1 MDARHTNPAAP
12 TAHTPAARPAQ
23 PIKLFGTPISGHV
36 HRVRLFLSL
45 LDLPFEFVEVDLRQ
59 KAHRTPEFLARNP
72 FGQVPVIED
81 GELTLA
87 DSNAILVY
95 LNARYASD
103 PGRWMPRDPVGA
115 ARVQRWF
122 SVAAGPL
129 AYGPAAARVMALFG
143 LPADPAETVSRSHL
157 LLAVME
163 THLQRQDFLAGPSV
177 TLADIANYAY
187 VAHAPEGSV
196 SLDPYPQLRAWLARI
211 EALPGFVPMVRT
223 PVGLAATSSATA
235 AATA

>member
-1 MDARHTNPAAP
+1 MNAS
-12 TAHTPAARPAQ
+12 TAAARLPAQ
-23 PIKLFGTPISGHV
+23 PIKLYGTPISGHV
-36 HRVRLFLSL
+36 HRVRLFLSML
-45 LDLPFEFVEVDLRQ
+45 ELPVEVVDLDLRK
-59 KAHRTPEFLARNP
+59 KATRTPEFLARNP

-81 GELTLA
+81 GEITLA

-95 LNARYASD
+95 LNERYAAD
-103 PGRWMPRDPVGA
+103 PARWMPRDPVGA

-157 LLAVME
+157 LLSVME
-163 THLQRQDFLAGPSV
+163 THLQREAFLAGPSV
-177 TLADIANYAY
+177 TLADLSNYAY

-196 SLDPYPQLRAWLARI
+196 SLEPYPQLRGWLERS

-223 PVGLAATSSATA
+223 PIGLAAVA
-235 AATA
+235 

>member
-1 MDARHTNPAAP
+1 MTENSTNN
-12 TAHTPAARPAQ
+12 TRQPAQ
-23 PIKLFGTPISGHV
+23 PIQLFGSAISGHV
-36 HRVRLFLSL
+36 HRVRFFLSVL
-45 LDLPFEFVEVDLRQ
+45 GLPFEIVELNLRQ
-59 KAHRTPEFLARNP
+59 REHRTPEFLARNP

-81 GELTLA
+81 GEVTLA

-95 LNARYASD
+95 LNERYAPD
-103 PGRWMPRDPVGA
+103 PTRWMPRDPVGA

-129 AYGPAAARVMALFG
+129 AYGPAAARIMVLFG
-143 LPADPAETVSRSHL
+143 VDADRTETVKRSHA

-163 THLQRQDFLAGPSV
+163 TCLSEQPFLAGPSA

-196 SLDPYPQLRAWLARI
+196 SLDAYPQLRAWLARV
-211 EALPGFVPMVRT
+211 EALPGFVPMVRS
-223 PVGLAATSSATA
+223 PVGLAVAS
-235 AATA
+235 

>member
-1 MDARHTNPAAP
+1 MNAS
-12 TAHTPAARPAQ
+12 TPAARLPAQ
-23 PIKLFGTPISGHV
+23 PIKLYGTPISGHV
-36 HRVRLFLSL
+36 HRVRLFLSML
-45 LDLPFEFVEVDLRQ
+45 GLPFDFIELDLRK
-59 KAHRTPEFLARNP
+59 KATRTPEFLARNP

-81 GELTLA
+81 GDVTLA

-95 LNARYASD
+95 LNERYAAD
-103 PGRWMPRDPVGA
+103 PARWMPRDPVGA

-143 LPADPAETVSRSHL
+143 LPADPTETVSRSHL
-157 LLAVME
+157 LLSVME
-163 THLQRQDFLAGPSV
+163 THLQREAFLAGPSV
-177 TLADIANYAY
+177 TLADLSNYAY

-196 SLDPYPQLRAWLARI
+196 SLEPYPQLRGWLERI

-223 PVGLAATSSATA
+223 PIGLAVA
-235 AATA
+235 A

>member
-1 MDARHTNPAAP
+1 M
-12 TAHTPAARPAQ
+12 TAVATRPAQ
-23 PIKLFGTPISGHV
+23 PIKLYGSAISGHA
-36 HRVRLFLSL
+36 HRVRLFLAML
-45 LDLPFEFVEVDLRQ
+45 GLPFEDIEIDTR
-59 KAHRTPEFLARNP
+59 KREHRTPEHLARNA

-95 LNARYASD
+95 LNERYAPD
-103 PGRWMPRDPVGA
+103 PARWMPRDAAGA

-122 SVAAGPL
+122 SVAAGQL
-129 AYGPAAARVMALFG
+129 ASGPAAARIIALFG
-143 LPADPAETVSRSHL
+143 LPIDPAETVQRSHA

-163 THLQRQDFLAGPSV
+163 MHLQHQPFLAGADA
-177 TLADIANYAY
+177 TLADLANYAY

-196 SLDPYPQLRAWLARI
+196 SLDGYPKLRGWLARV

-223 PVGLAATSSATA
+223 PIGLAVAS
-235 AATA
+235 

>member
-1 MDARHTNPAAP
+1 MNAVARL
-12 TAHTPAARPAQ
+12 PAQ
-23 PIKLFGTPISGHV
+23 PIKLYGSAISGHV
-36 HRVRLFLSL
+36 HRVRLFLSML
-45 LDLPFEFVEVDLRQ
+45 GLPFESIELDLRQ
-59 KAHRTPEFLARNP
+59 RANRTPEFLARNP

-81 GELTLA
+81 GEVTLA

-95 LNARYASD
+95 LNERYAAD
-103 PGRWMPRDPVGA
+103 PARWMPRDPVGA

-143 LPADPAETVSRSHL
+143 RADAGETVTRSHAL
-157 LLAVME
+157 LSVME
-163 THLQRQDFLAGPSV
+163 IHLAQQPYLAGPTA

-196 SLDPYPQLRAWLARI
+196 SLETYPHLRAWLARV

-223 PVGLAATSSATA
+223 PVGLAAEAS
-235 AATA
+235 

>member
-1 MDARHTNPAAP
+1 MT
-12 TAHTPAARPAQ
+12 TPSANTRRPVQ
-23 PIKLFGTPISGHV
+23 PIRLFGTPISGHV
-36 HRVRLFLSL
+36 HRVQLFLSML
-45 LDLPFEFVEVDLRQ
+45 GLPFEFIAVDLRH

-81 GELTLA
+81 GDLTLA

-95 LNARYASD
+95 LNERYASD
-103 PGRWMPRDPVGA
+103 PARWMPRDPVGA

-129 AYGPAAARVMALFG
+129 AYGPAAARVMALFN
-143 LPADPAETVSRSHL
+143 LPADPAETVSRSPL

-163 THLQRQDFLAGPSV
+163 MHLAQEPFLAGASA
-177 TLADIANYAY
+177 TLADLANYAY

-196 SLDPYPQLRAWLARI
+196 SLEPYPRLREWLARI

-223 PVGLAATSSATA
+223 PVGLAVA
-235 AATA
+235 A

>member
-1 MDARHTNPAAP
+1 MT
-12 TAHTPAARPAQ
+12 AARPAQ
-23 PIKLFGTPISGHV
+23 PIKLYGSAISGHV
-36 HRVRLFLSL
+36 HRVRLFLAML
-45 LDLPFEFVEVDLRQ
+45 GLPFENIEIDMR
-59 KAHRTPEFLARNP
+59 KRENRTPEFLARNP

-81 GELTLA
+81 GELALA

-95 LNARYASD
+95 LNERYAPD
-103 PGRWMPRDPVGA
+103 PARWMPRDPVGA

-129 AYGPAAARVMALFG
+129 AYGPAAARVIALFG
-143 LPADPAETVSRSHL
+143 RDTDPAETVARSHAL
-157 LLAVME
+157 LSVME
-163 THLQRQDFLAGPSV
+163 MHLQQQPFLAGPDA

-196 SLDPYPQLRAWLARI
+196 SIDAYPNVRGWLERV

-223 PVGLAATSSATA
+223 PVGLGAVA
-235 AATA
+235 

>member
-1 MDARHTNPAAP
+1 MNAVASL
-12 TAHTPAARPAQ
+12 PAQ
-23 PIKLFGTPISGHV
+23 PIKLYGSAISGHV
-36 HRVRLFLSL
+36 HRVRLFLSML
-45 LDLPFEFVEVDLRQ
+45 GLPFESIELDLKQR
-59 KAHRTPEFLARNP
+59 ANRTPEFLARNP

-81 GELTLA
+81 GEVTLA

-95 LNARYASD
+95 LNECYAAD
-103 PGRWMPRDPVGA
+103 PARWMPRDPVGA

-143 LPADPAETVSRSHL
+143 RADAGDTVTRSHAL
-157 LLAVME
+157 LSVME
-163 THLQRQDFLAGPSV
+163 LHLAQQPFLAGPSA

-196 SLDPYPQLRAWLARI
+196 SLEAYPHLRAWLVRV

-223 PVGLAATSSATA
+223 PIGLAAA
-235 AATA
+235 AS

>member
-1 MDARHTNPAAP
+1 MNAPHATTAASATAAR
-12 TAHTPAARPAQ
+12 RPAQ

-36 HRVRLFLSL
+36 HRVRLLLSL
-45 LDLPFEFVEVDLRQ
+45 LDLPFEFVELDLRRKEQ
-59 KAHRTPEFLARNP
+59 RTPEFLARNP

-81 GELTLA
+81 GEVTLA

-95 LNARYASD
+95 LNERYAAD
-103 PGRWMPRDPVGA
+103 PARWMPRDAVGA

-143 LPADPAETVSRSHL
+143 LPADPTETVSRSHL

-163 THLQRQDFLAGPSV
+163 THLQREAFLAGASL
-177 TLADIANYAY
+177 TLADLANYAY

-196 SLDPYPQLRAWLARI
+196 SLDPYPHLRAWLARI

-223 PVGLAATSSATA
+223 PVGLAAGAGA
-235 AATA
+235 AA

>member
-1 MDARHTNPAAP
+1 LQEKDLSMNAVASLPAR
-12 TAHTPAARPAQ
+12 
-23 PIKLFGTPISGHV
+23 PIKLYGSAISGHV
-36 HRVRLFLSL
+36 HRVRLFLSML
-45 LDLPFEFVEVDLRQ
+45 GLPFESIELDLKQR
-59 KAHRTPEFLARNP
+59 ANRTPEFLARNP

-81 GELTLA
+81 GEVTLA

-95 LNARYASD
+95 LNERYAAD
-103 PGRWMPRDPVGA
+103 PAQWMPRDPVGA

-143 LPADPAETVSRSHL
+143 RSDAGETVTRSHAL
-157 LLAVME
+157 LSVME
-163 THLQRQDFLAGPSV
+163 IHLAQQPFLAGPDA

-196 SLDPYPQLRAWLARI
+196 SLDPYPHVRAWLTRV
-211 EALPGFVPMVRT
+211 EALAGFVPMVRT
-223 PVGLAATSSATA
+223 PVGLAAA
-235 AATA
+235 AS